1 MRKNLLWERDD
12 NKKMIVLVGES
23 GSGKSSIE
31 KELVSSFGYEKI
43 LIHTTRPIRMGE
55 KEDIDYHFCGDDEFD
70 CREKEGEYLSVSVYN
85 GWRYGIPKITD
96 NDISEKSVFVATP
109 KVLRCLQKTNINN
122 LCSFY
127 INVPRKDRFIRS
139 LHRGDDIEE
148 VYRRSLS
155 DIGQFD
161 GVKGECDFEI
171 KNFLNSDGLN
181 FTRTL
186 YQISDLIDL
195 QYKGYLT
202 NKNIK
207 NEDNKLKR

>member
-1 MRKNLLWERDD
+1 
-12 NKKMIVLVGES
+12 MIALIGES

-31 KELVSSFGYEKI
+31 KELIDRFGYEKVI
-43 LIHTTRPIRMGE
+43 LHTTRPMRNE
-55 KEDIDYHFCGDDEFD
+55 EEQDRDYHFCGEWEFKVRESQNEYILTSNFNEWYYGLPQIIDDD
-70 CREKEGEYLSVSVYN
+70 IADNSVIVLTPKCMRQLKSVSV
-85 GWRYGIPKITD
+85 R
-96 NDISEKSVFVATP
+96 
-109 KVLRCLQKTNINN
+109 N
-122 LCSFY
+122 LCTFY
-127 INVPRKDRFIRS
+127 INVPRRDRFIRS